1 MNMRILAAIAL
12 SGWILSGLF
21 YMGIIDRGYD
31 VSVTA
36 FNEKGYTPEELD
48 AMDKLTQ
55 VYGN

>member
-1 MNMRILAAIAL
+1 MRILAAIAL